1 MRLLLTRPESP
12 DGDALKAELLAR
24 GHAITSAPLLEV
36 VPVGRLPPLAGVQA
50 LIVTSRNGLRG
61 HEAAPAALKSLTVY
75 AVGAATAARAA
86 SAGFRNVVAGDGGAR
101 ELAGLIRTRVKPE
114 DGALLHLAGEQ
125 VAFDLE
131 AALGQHG
138 FEVRTHTVYR
148 TEPAAALPAAARD
161 GLENTA
167 FDGVVLMSPRT
178 AKVYAELVAAAG
190 LADATQGL
198 VHFCL
203 SEAVAQELR
212 ALGPVNAVVAQAPNS
227 QEMLAL
233 IAREASDSP

>member
-12 DGDALKAELLAR
+12 DGDALKTELQAR
-24 GHAITSAPLLEV
+24 GHAVTSAPLLDV
-36 VPVGRLPPLAGVQA
+36 VLTGSLPPLEGVQA

-61 HEAAPAALKSLTVY
+61 LDAATDAVRNLTVY
-75 AVGAATAARAA
+75 AVGAATAARATQ
-86 SAGFRNVVAGDGGAR
+86 AGFRNIVAGDGGAR
-101 ELAGLIRTRVKPE
+101 ELAGLIRARARPE

-125 VAFDLE
+125 VAFDLKS
-131 AALGQHG
+131 ALAQHG
-138 FEVRTHTVYR
+138 FEVRPHTVYR
-148 TEPAAALPAAARD
+148 TEPAAVLPQAARD
-161 GLENTA
+161 GLETAA

-178 AKVYAELVAAAG
+178 AKVYGGLVAAAG
-190 LADATQGL
+190 LTGATQGL

-203 SEAVAQELR
+203 SEAVAQELG

-233 IAREASDSP
+233 IAREASDSA